1 MRRLP
6 MILPVMALLAIVG
19 SASGVPTLTSVNSS
33 WTNADLENALYPATP
48 SSSGGEQVISW
59 GSPASTKGKS
69 QLGFTG
75 AAGQDATPPKVFW
88 VGTLRYLNTPIYLN
102 TGIDSVDL
110 NLSLDFDGTTVNR
123 SMTLGVIE
131 TSTTGGDGGAADT
144 VTLPTS
150 FAPIPFEVGGTE
162 YQLCLLG
169 FACDEDG
176 PYASS
181 LTVNEGCT
189 GCIRLWGQLCDTTVA
204 IPAPGALLLA
214 AIGTGTISW
223 LRRRRAL

>member
-6 MILPVMALLAIVG
+6 MIVPVMALLAIVG
-19 SASGVPTLTSVNSS
+19 SASGVPTLTSVSS
-33 WTNADLENALYPATP
+33 TWTNADLENALYPATT
-48 SSSGGEQVISW
+48 SSSGGEQIISW
-59 GSPASTKGKS
+59 GSPAPTKGKS

-75 AAGQDATPPKVFW
+75 TAGQDATPPKVFQ
-88 VGTLRYLNTPIYLN
+88 VGTLRYLNTVIYLN

-110 NLSLDFDGTTVNR
+110 NLSLNFNGTAVNT
-123 SMTLGVIE
+123 SMTLDVIE
-131 TSTTGGDGGAADT
+131 TSTPGGDGGAADT
-144 VTLPTS
+144 ITLPTS

-189 GCIRLWGQLCDTTVA
+189 GYTRLWGQVCETTVP

-214 AIGTGTISW
+214 GIGTGAISW